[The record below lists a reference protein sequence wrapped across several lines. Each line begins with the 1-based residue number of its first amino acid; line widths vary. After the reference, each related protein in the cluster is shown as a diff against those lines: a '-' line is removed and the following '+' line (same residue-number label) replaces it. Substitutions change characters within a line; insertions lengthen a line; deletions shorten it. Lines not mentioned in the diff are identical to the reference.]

1 MVDVPDDFAVM
12 RPEDASIVAMDIFD
26 EDHSPPESPSEI
38 KEVVPFEHIVC
49 VPLKVPALTGAVIV
63 TVRVAV
69 AAVEQPPEPIT
80 V

>member
-1 MVDVPDDFAVM
+1 MVALAP
-12 RPEDASIVAMDIFD
+12 SD
-26 EDHSPPESPSEI
+26 EDHNPPTSVLSN
-38 KEVVPFEHIVC
+38 VVDPFEHIVC
-49 VPLKVPALTGAVIV
+49 VPLKSPALTGAVIV

>member
-1 MVDVPDDFAVM
+1 MRPDDASMVALAVL
-12 RPEDASIVAMDIFD
+12 D
-26 EDHSPPESPSEI
+26 EDHNPPESPSEI
-38 KEVVPFEHIVC
+38 KVVVPFEHIVC
-49 VPLKVPALTGAVIV
+49 VPLKSPALTGKVIV